1 MSLDKS
7 SEWMEAWLF
16 SHAFFFERSEYMSFF
31 NLEGTELAIIT
42 DEQTFA
48 YNEIPKVEFNS
59 EQKEMVLILCQNTID
74 ILAAYISAI
83 NSKHAVMLL
92 ASDINQ
98 ELLENI
104 VETFQPKWIV
114 GLNSFKSYETY
125 QNQLVRIKE
134 KTIHIHPDLA
144 ILLSTSGTTG
154 SQKFVRLSYGNI
166 RSNAQSIIE
175 YLAIDENER
184 AVMNLPLSYSYGM
197 SIVNSH
203 LLAGAALIL
212 SEESV
217 MEKSFWEEVREH
229 KATSL
234 AGVPFTYQMLQRI
247 GFMKMDLPYLKT
259 LTQAGGR
266 LNEKLVKVFGE
277 YAQQNNKRFFVMYG
291 QTEASPRMSY
301 IPHERVLTKL
311 GSIGIAIPGG
321 NLTIDSE
328 TSELIYKGANVMMG
342 YAECLEDLSL
352 GDELSG
358 ILYTGDTATVDNEG
372 YFTITG
378 RMKRFIKLFGL
389 RINLDDVEKKLEA
402 VIQAPIACTGNDDK
416 LVVVI
421 EKEEQMGHVKENL
434 ERLYKLHR
442 SAYKVVILEIPRLA
456 NGKTDY
462 MKLKESCL

>member
-1 MSLDKS
+1 LKGAINVS
-7 SEWMEAWLF
+7 
-16 SHAFFFERSEYMSFF
+16 FFELTKKSQQ
-31 NLEGTELAIIT
+31 LAVVT
-42 DEQTFA
+42 NEQTYTYSQLA
-48 YNEIPKVEFNS
+48 YQSSKFIFS
-59 EQKEMVLILCQNTID
+59 STQKELILILTKNTVQ
-74 ILAAYISAI
+74 ILASYIAALDSG
-83 NSKHAVMLL
+83 HAVMLL
-92 ASDINQ
+92 NNDINK
-98 ELLENI
+98 ELLVKIIE
-104 VETFQPKWIV
+104 QYRPKWIV
-114 GLNSFKSYETY
+114 GDLSISGYKSQNLLLTRIEETSNY
-125 QNQLVRIKE
+125 K
-134 KTIHIHPDLA
+134 IHADLA
-144 ILLSTSGTTG
+144 VLLSTSGTTG

-166 RSNAQSIIE
+166 RSNAQSIID

-184 AVMNLPLSYSYGM
+184 AVMNLPMSYSYGM

-301 IPHERVLTKL
+301 IPYDRVLTKL

-321 NLTIDSE
+321 SLTVDSE

-342 YAECLEDLSL
+342 YAESLKDLSL
-352 GDELSG
+352 GNELSG
-358 ILYTGDTATVDNEG
+358 ILHTGDTATVDNEG

-416 LVVVI
+416 LVVVL
-421 EKEEQMGHVKENL
+421 EKEEQMDHVKENL